1 MNFWDHP
8 LVRRIAISCMIG
20 ITVALAISEG
30 SYHLLNDGTRRDP
43 QTIELIIPAG
53 TAERV
58 AAGKSVPSLPANMT
72 FVEGDVLLVKN
83 QDVTDHQLGPIWV
96 PPDSTGSLTLGE
108 VNRFRFGC
116 SFQPGRYLGIDVR
129 SPGSS
134 LQSRL
139 LAIVLIGPP
148 TIALIVVYGIL
159 VIPLKPASATDTR
172 SHPLPASAVTLPE
185 PGSAVSD
192 TLPHSLNGKTAL

>member
-8 LVRRIAISCMIG
+8 LVRRIAISCVIG
-20 ITVALAISEG
+20 IVVALAISEG

-53 TAERV
+53 TAEQV
-58 AAGKSVPSLPANMT
+58 AAGKSVSSLPANMT

-83 QDVTDHQLGPIWV
+83 QDVTDHQLGPVWV
-96 PPDSTGSLTLGE
+96 PPDATGSLTLGE

-129 SPGSS
+129 PAGSS

-139 LAIVLIGPP
+139 LAIILIGPP

-159 VIPLKPASATDTR
+159 VVPLKPASATGTR
-172 SHPLPASAVTLPE
+172 PQSLPAPVVVLPE
-185 PGSAVSD
+185 TGAAVND
-192 TLPHSLNGKTAL
+192 MIHHSPNGKTVL

>member
-1 MNFWDHP
+1 MNGLDHP
-8 LVRRIAISCMIG
+8 LVRRIAISCVIG
-20 ITVALAISEG
+20 IAVALAISEG

-53 TAERV
+53 TAEQV

-72 FVEGDVLLVKN
+72 FVEGDVLLVRN

-96 PPDSTGSLTLGE
+96 PPDATGSLTLGE

-129 SPGSS
+129 PPGSS

-139 LAIVLIGPP
+139 LAIALIGPP
-148 TIALIVVYGIL
+148 TITLIVVYGIL
-159 VIPLKPASATDTR
+159 VVPLKPAPATGT
-172 SHPLPASAVTLPE
+172 HPLPLSRPVVTLPE
-185 PGSAVSD
+185 PGAVIRD
-192 TLPHSLNGKTAL
+192 TPHCSPNGKTVL

>member
-8 LVRRIAISCMIG
+8 LVRRIAISCVIG
-20 ITVALAISEG
+20 IAVALVISEG
-30 SYHLLNDGTRRDP
+30 SYYLLNDGTRRDP

-53 TAERV
+53 TAEQV
-58 AAGKSVPSLPANMT
+58 AAGKSVPSLPTNMT

-83 QDVTDHQLGPIWV
+83 QDVTDHQLGPVWV
-96 PPDSTGSLTLGE
+96 PPDATGSLALGE

-129 SPGSS
+129 PAGSS

-139 LAIVLIGPP
+139 LALILIGPP

-159 VIPLKPASATDTR
+159 VVPLKPASATGTR
-172 SHPLPASAVTLPE
+172 PQSLPAPVVTLSE
-185 PGSAVSD
+185 TGAAVND
-192 TLPHSLNGKTAL
+192 MIHHSPNGKTVL